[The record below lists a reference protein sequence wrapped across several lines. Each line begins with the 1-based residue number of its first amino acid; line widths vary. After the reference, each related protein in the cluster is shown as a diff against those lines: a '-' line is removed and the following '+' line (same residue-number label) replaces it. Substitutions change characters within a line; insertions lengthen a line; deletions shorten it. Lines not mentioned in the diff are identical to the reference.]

1 MIIVDK
7 YKKTGREKWKYELTD
22 QVSYS
27 YPTENVWGE
36 KLMVECDWYRLTFF
50 HDIEG
55 RKHIQVRVKTG
66 YAWDGLTGF
75 PDKTEWLSAALV
87 HDVLLQAIYDHKLLP
102 KSGLNEAHR
111 LMRDILKTQTESGW
125 ATLIYIGLRAFHKP
139 WNWITSCIK

>member
-1 MIIVDK
+1 MIIEGK
-7 YKKTGREKWKYELTD
+7 YKKTGRKKWKYELTD
-22 QVSYS
+22 SASCSYR
-27 YPTENVWGE
+27 TENVWGDR
-36 KLMVECDWYRLTFF
+36 MHVENEWYSITFF
-50 HDIEG
+50 NDIGG
-55 RKHIQVRVKTG
+55 RPHIQMRVKPG

-75 PDKTEWLSAALV
+75 PDRKEWLSAALV

-139 WNWITSCIK
+139 WNWITK